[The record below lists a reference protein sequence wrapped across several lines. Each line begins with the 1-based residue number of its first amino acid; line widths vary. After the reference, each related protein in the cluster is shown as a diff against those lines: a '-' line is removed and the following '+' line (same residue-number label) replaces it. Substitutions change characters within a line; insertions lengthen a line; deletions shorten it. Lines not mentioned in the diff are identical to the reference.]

1 MQKNR
6 NKYGKIYILRIY
18 LNGDTTNTHKTHNQS
33 NRNRNWI
40 ERSSVNTQI
49 ENSNSFS
56 FRSFQTKTKQSK
68 KMQSKSWQQKNSEKR
83 KRQNICYYFIETH
96 SSKDQVFKMD
106 NGQVQ
111 RTGWKMQKQNKN
123 ILHLKICDTFFVSLS
138 IQNRYFC
145 WFSLYFWDFSQ
156 FFLSLN
162 FLDERN

>member
-49 ENSNSFS
+49 DKSNSFS

-68 KMQSKSWQQKNSEKR
+68 TKQKNAK
-83 KRQNICYYFIETH
+83 
-96 SSKDQVFKMD
+96 
-106 NGQVQ
+106 
-111 RTGWKMQKQNKN
+111 QKLTTKKQ
-123 ILHLKICDTFFVSLS
+123 
-138 IQNRYFC
+138 
-145 WFSLYFWDFSQ
+145 
-156 FFLSLN
+156 
-162 FLDERN
+162 